1 VLVTLGALFAGC
13 SDDGAEQSSASPDST
28 DRAGTSAG
36 EEQVESSATSAT
48 TVATTRS
55 TRAPR
60 TGRPTTPP
68 PPTTAAAPRTQRPP
82 APPSPRAL
90 VVRDTCSTLRSASY
104 LAAKHAVTTGRRR
117 FANEGGTRAVE
128 TRLRADCPAAFLRYE
143 RVDALANSANRVIDE
158 VAGGL
163 GFLDA
168 IGCIEQGM
176 SLQVTNRTDRT
187 IGALVFAKFD
197 KGRRTIQ
204 GSPPVVVWR
213 LRPGES
219 RQFMAPTGPRAAG
232 YRGPCSAVAVPWLA
246 RENPTTTATFPLDGD
261 GSPKPQQARH
271 ADGIPVS
278 VRRTYMY
285 RDRFECSGARELLQ
299 GVADVRSGSF
309 DRRRSKESCIK
320 GERRLFVCRNVERS
334 GPYAVV
340 QVKLAPARVA
350 VNGRLRREPRKLMVG
365 VLRRSPQ
372 DRRWRWVVEP
382 RPVGSGPDVH
392 CSVPALPIGEAPRP
406 G

>member
-13 SDDGAEQSSASPDST
+13 SDDGDDQSSASSDST
-28 DRAGTSAG
+28 DRTGTSAG
-36 EEQVESSATSAT
+36 EERNEPGATSAT
-48 TVATTRS
+48 TAATTRS

-60 TGRPTTPP
+60 TTT

-104 LAAKHAVTTGRRR
+104 LAAKHAVKTGRRR
-117 FANEGGTRAVE
+117 FADEGGTRAVE

-158 VAGGL
+158 VAGGF

-168 IGCIEQGM
+168 IGCLEQGM

-219 RQFMAPTGPRAAG
+219 QQFMAPTGPRAAG
-232 YRGPCSAVAVPWLA
+232 YSGPCSAVAVPWLA

-340 QVKLAPARVA
+340 QVKLASARVA

-382 RPVGSGPDVH
+382 RPIGSGPDVH
-392 CSVPALPIGEAPRP
+392 CSVPAFPIGEAPRP
-406 G
+406 R